1 MINLTKFGCC
11 YFSSFVYKCNS
22 GAIIGAL
29 ASPHYFFFFLK
40 FKFSGFH
47 LIFAFVN
54 YSKKNTDFFVLG
66 NKITQGS
73 INIIH

>member
-1 MINLTKFGCC
+1 MIILTKFGCC

-22 GAIIGAL
+22 VAIIGAL
-29 ASPHYFFFFLK
+29 ASPHDFFFLK

-54 YSKKNTDFFVLG
+54 SSKKSTDFFCVG
-66 NKITQGS
+66 K
-73 INIIH
+73 